1 MYGRRDSVDE
11 KSRQSLKDKHLLRH
25 AHNRDKYTT
34 GGG

>member
-1 MYGRRDSVDE
+1 MYGRRNLANE

-25 AHNRDKYTT
+25 AHNRDKYTE